1 MPWIRLSVGVPGP
14 DAAAI
19 GDALAALGAVAVTWL
34 DAGDSAILEP
44 APGALPD
51 LPAWRQARAIGLFAL
66 DTDLRALRERFA
78 GRPVAVDFVA
88 DADWVGRWRRHVE
101 PRRFGA
107 LTVAPSHAPDADLEG
122 TVLRL
127 DPGGAFGTGGHPTTR
142 LCLAWLASMPM
153 AGRSVLDYGCGSG
166 ILAIAAKLLG
176 ATRVAAVDRDP
187 QALAVTRH
195 NAARN
200 GAARNGAA
208 RNGAARN
215 GAARNGVTLEVASS
229 DAFWARTRAGSSAG
243 SEARRGFDLVVANIL
258 AGTLITEAAR
268 LRSSMTAGGRIALC
282 GLLPEQVG
290 AVVEAYPD
298 VAFDAPR
305 GMAGWTLLTG
315 RRASPPAQ

>member
-14 DAAAI
+14 DAEAS
-19 GDALAALGAVAVTWL
+19 GDALEALGAVAVTWL
-34 DAGDSAILEP
+34 DAGDAAILEP

-51 LPAWRQARAIGLFAL
+51 LPAWREARAVGLFPL
-66 DTDLRALRERFA
+66 DTDLGALRERFA

-107 LTVAPSHAPDADLEG
+107 LTVAPSHAPDAGLEG

-176 ATRVAAVDRDP
+176 AARVAAVDRDP
-187 QALAVTRH
+187 RALAVTRH
-195 NAARN
+195 N
-200 GAARNGAA
+200 
-208 RNGAARN
+208 
-215 GAARNGVTLEVASS
+215 AARNGVTLEVASS
-229 DAFWARTRAGSSAG
+229 DAFRTRSRAG
-243 SEARRGFDLVVANIL
+243 SEARRPFDLIVANIL
-258 AGTLITEAAR
+258 AGTLVTEAPR
-268 LRSSMTAGGRIALC
+268 LRSSMTAEGRIGLC

-290 AVVEAYPD
+290 AVVPAYPE
-298 VAFDAPR
+298 VVFDAPR
-305 GMAGWTLLTG
+305 GMEGWTLLAG
-315 RRASPPAQ
+315 RRASPRTR

>member
-1 MPWIRLSVGVPGP
+1 MPWIRLSIGVPGP
-14 DAAAI
+14 DAEAI
-19 GDALAALGAVAVTWL
+19 GDALEALGAVAVTWL

-51 LPAWRQARAIGLFAL
+51 LPAWREARAIGLFPL
-66 DTDLRALRERFA
+66 DTDLGALGERFA

-107 LTVAPSHAPDADLEG
+107 LTVAPSHAQDADLEG

-142 LCLAWLASMPM
+142 LCLAWLASMPV

-166 ILAIAAKLLG
+166 VLAIAAKLLG

-200 GAARNGAA
+200 G
-208 RNGAARN
+208 
-215 GAARNGVTLEVASS
+215 VTLEVASR
-229 DAFWARTRAGSSAG
+229 DAFWARSRVGSPAG
-243 SEARRGFDLVVANIL
+243 SEARRAFDLVVANIL
-258 AGTLITEAAR
+258 AGTLVTEASR
-268 LRSSMTAGGRIALC
+268 LRSSMTAGGRIGLC

-290 AVVEAYPD
+290 GVVPAYPE
-298 VAFDAPR
+298 VVFDAPR
-305 GMAGWTLLTG
+305 AMEGWALLAG